1 MNQDHSAQQVATTIR
16 DLFKKKGMQ
25 LKDFAN
31 EQGISINNLYVALKG
46 DKYLS
51 ANLAFRF
58 NQKLGISFS
67 YCVSGMLPVM
77 DPNYEFDEL
86 LSAATWYKKADETE
100 DRLRDDFE
108 RNEEN
113 LSPEEKAAYKKAIAE
128 ARMNKMKESVE
139 LAALLKKGW
148 NEDGDEEETQADIP
162 SIYTPVLK
170 LHEAIEMVIN
180 EAGRPL
186 TFTEIA
192 KQINAKNLYTRKDR
206 KLVPSSQISARIEN
220 YPTWFAVNRDE
231 KPATVSVIHNK

>member
-1 MNQDHSAQQVATTIR
+1 MNQTHTEQQVATTIR

-58 NQKLGISFS
+58 NQELGISFS

-77 DPNYEFDEL
+77 DPNYEFDKL
-86 LSAATWYKKADETE
+86 LSAATWYKKAVETE
-100 DRLRDDFE
+100 DRLRDDYE

-113 LSPEEKAAYKKAIAE
+113 LSQEEKAFYKKAIAE
-128 ARMNKMKESVE
+128 ARMNKMKESIE

-148 NEDGDEEETQADIP
+148 NEEGDEEETRGDVP
-162 SIYTPVLK
+162 SIFTPVLK